1 MKAVRFHQTGA
12 ADVLKYEEVPDPK
25 PAAGEALVRV
35 KAAALNHLDL
45 FLRSGA
51 STMPGFKLP
60 HIGGFDV
67 AGEIRAV
74 GPDVDPKRIGEAV
87 VVASRVTGPQARSKL
102 DMIGTARPGGY
113 ADLVAV
119 PVQCLGPKPTNYSWE
134 EAAAFGCVYLTAYS
148 GLAVKAAVKPGEVV
162 VVHAGGSGAGS
173 AAVQVAKAAGA
184 IVITTVGSDEKCA
197 KAKELLRADYAVNYK
212 TQDFREVVKDVT
224 CGRGADVVF
233 DPVWGETAIKTLD
246 CLGFRSRWIVLGM
259 VGGLKCPIDVSK
271 LMFKEVTLKGLVEFY
286 ADEAETTG
294 AWSMAHR
301 GIVRPII
308 AKTWP
313 LAQLAEAQRQMERGE
328 FFGKI
333 VVVP

>member
-1 MKAVRFHQTGA
+1 V
-12 ADVLKYEEVPDPK
+12 
-25 PAAGEALVRV
+25 
-35 KAAALNHLDL
+35 
-45 FLRSGA
+45 
-51 STMPGFKLP
+51 
-60 HIGGFDV
+60 
-67 AGEIRAV
+67 V
-74 GPDVDPKRIGEAV
+74 G
-87 VVASRVTGPQARSKL
+87 
-102 DMIGTARPGGY
+102 
-113 ADLVAV
+113 
-119 PVQCLGPKPTNYSWE
+119 
-134 EAAAFGCVYLTAYS
+134 
-148 GLAVKAAVKPGEVV
+148 
-162 VVHAGGSGAGS
+162 
-173 AAVQVAKAAGA
+173 
-184 IVITTVGSDEKCA
+184 
-197 KAKELLRADYAVNYK
+197 
-212 TQDFREVVKDVT
+212 DVT

-294 AWSMAHR
+294 AWSMAHH

-313 LAQLAEAQRQMERGE
+313 LAQLADAQRQMERGE

>member
-1 MKAVRFHQTGA
+1 M
-12 ADVLKYEEVPDPK
+12 PDPK
-25 PAAGEALVRV
+25 PAVGEVLLRV

-74 GPDVDPKRIGEAV
+74 GPGVDPKRVGEAV
-87 VVASRVTGPQARSKL
+87 VVASRVTGPQATSKL

-113 ADLVAV
+113 AELVAA
-119 PVQCLGPKPTNYSWE
+119 PVQCLAPKPTNYSWE
-134 EAAAFGCVYLTAYS
+134 EAAAFGCVYLTAYC
-148 GLAVKAAVKPGEVV
+148 GLTVKAAVKPGEVV
-162 VVHAGGSGAGS
+162 LVHAGGSGAGS

-184 IVITTVGSDEKCA
+184 TVITTVGSDEKCV

-224 CGRGADVVF
+224 CGRGVDVVF
-233 DPVWGETAIKTLD
+233 DPVWGETAVKTLES
-246 CLGFRSRWIVLGM
+246 LGFRSRWIVLGM
-259 VGGLKCPIDVSK
+259 VGGLKCLIDVSK
-271 LMFKEVTLKGLVEFY
+271 LMFKEVSLLGLVEFY
-286 ADEAETTG
+286 ADEAQTAG
-294 AWSMAHR
+294 AWAMAHR

-313 LAQLAEAQRQMERGE
+313 LAQLAEAQKQMERGD